1 MMAGAAAQGEHR
13 KHPTPLLAGEGE
25 VFEETVSHHTTRLAP
40 PRPVPGSPDLHYV
53 AITNALIDFDLTP
66 RQFQLVVTLLSYRW
80 YPTSPIIPSVK
91 TLAGRLR
98 CSVRTVQ
105 YALRGLERK
114 RLIERQHTF
123 RPDGGQMSNV
133 YLIGPA
139 LAPLLAEASTPSS
152 GAVHPPVQRSADKR
166 PERKSPNGKSRSQPG
181 VPTARR
187 TDYTGGP
194 LSSRYV
200 RV

>member
-1 MMAGAAAQGEHR
+1 MPRQSSNFGRLPTARAGVRVRQPNTSAQR
-13 KHPTPLLAGEGE
+13 AQQ
-25 VFEETVSHHTTRLAP
+25 
-40 PRPVPGSPDLHYV
+40 PGSPDLHYV
-53 AITNALIDFDLTP
+53 AITNALIDYDLTP

-80 YPTSPIIPSVK
+80 FASSPIIPSVK

-139 LAPLLAEASTPSS
+139 LAPLLAEAVTPSS
-152 GAVHPPVQRSADKR
+152 DTLHPPVQRAAHK
-166 PERKSPNGKSRSQPG
+166 PNERNYPNGNSRSQRPET
-181 VPTARR
+181 TARNGP
-187 TDYTGGP
+187 TIYTSGP
-194 LSSRYV
+194 LSRYI